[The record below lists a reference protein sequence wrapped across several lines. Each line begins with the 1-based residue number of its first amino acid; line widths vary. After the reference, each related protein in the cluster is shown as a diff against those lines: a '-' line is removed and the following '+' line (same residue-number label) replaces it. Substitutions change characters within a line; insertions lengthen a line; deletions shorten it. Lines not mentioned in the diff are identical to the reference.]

1 MHASK
6 HPSPDQHK
14 PRFTLPVRVYYED
27 TDAAGVVYYANYL
40 KFCERARTEW
50 LRETGFGQKALA
62 AEQHIVFVVRTVQA
76 EYLQAAV
83 LDGQL
88 EVVTSIERLG
98 QASLVFAQ
106 KIVRDSRVIF
116 EALITIA
123 CISLESRKAAPIPP
137 AVRAQF
143 ATLV

>member
-6 HPSPDQHK
+6 HPTPDQHK
-14 PRFTLPVRVYYED
+14 PCFTLPVRVYYED

-40 KFCERARTEW
+40 KFCERARTDW
-50 LRETGFGQKALA
+50 LREIGFGQKALA
-62 AEQHIVFVVRTVQA
+62 AEQDIVFVVRTVQA

-83 LDGQL
+83 LDDQL
-88 EVVTSIERLG
+88 EVITTIERLG
-98 QASLVFAQ
+98 RASLVFAQ

-123 CISLESRKAAPIPP
+123 CIALNSRKAAPIPP